1 MIYRNVTV
9 TCMGPWVCHVLSLAF
24 SWFLFI
30 ITGYS
35 ALIFLVNVDS
45 SGRHEGGAAD
55 EYIFGFIQ
63 VKTHYAKGEAAVEDR
78 VDLGDVNP

>member
-55 EYIFGFIQ
+55 EYISGFIQ
-63 VKTHYAKGEAAVEDR
+63 VKTLCKRGSCS
-78 VDLGDVNP
+78 